1 MWSLTLRSPSNSL
14 IQTVSERHVC
24 SKYPSSIFQSVCVKV
39 NLLWNMNIM
48 TCAVLERTNIT
59 LTSLYNVAKYT
70 YA

>member
-48 TCAVLERTNIT
+48 TYVSPFQCCTT

-70 YA
+70 CA